1 MDYNSNAISRE
12 HSSLP
17 QHAAHISSHLVAEDF
32 KPSNPE
38 IKTEGILIPLN
49 NPLNSTDLH
58 HQENAA

>member
-1 MDYNSNAISRE
+1 
-12 HSSLP
+12 
-17 QHAAHISSHLVAEDF
+17 VAEDF

-49 NPLNSTDLH
+49 NADLH